1 MKKLWLILLP
11 LLVGLLWYFFHVD
24 IACSFSQDNKQ
35 FTSIDVPFTS
45 SSSAHNYWYKCHI
58 TSKISQ
64 TARLHIIVD
73 DEIRSMSLNGK
84 PIDLTPLKKRYHL
97 TKLNDYR
104 YGYDFDIPLQKGSNT
119 LLIATR
125 NYGGAYGISIEQ
137 KLLWW
142 QALLAIVAFVSL
154 FILFYLLVYNKIISF
169 LSTHEYTKLIPFI
182 PFFILCIGIILRII
196 YILKTNQYSYSHD
209 VNDHEELIRYY
220 AMHFFSLPQPDKG
233 VEYPQQPLYYW
244 ISALFYK
251 TAQLLH
257 LSQERIFSL
266 LRWVS
271 FAYSVLWLFF
281 GFFVAKILFGNKTLL
296 RAIFMIFLACTPYF
310 IFQSGQINND
320 TLNALLGMASFY
332 AIVRYVLQRKF
343 FIFVTIAIS
352 LAILT
357 KISSLLWALYF
368 ALILLY
374 KKEKKRLLIFSSI
387 IVALFLWT
395 LWRVYIPALGF
406 HFVNSALYVNQTIAS
421 FDLFYLFS
429 FHPIE
434 LLHAAQS
441 YVFGNDTIRFSFP
454 TYMYGTMLFGEYDF
468 SHFFTHPLFKLLSQL
483 IILLSFTYIIGFI
496 GYFLFFK
503 RLTLFQKSFLIPFL
517 INLLL
522 ILKFLFSYPS
532 VCNSDFRYFSPT
544 YGVIAAIFVLG
555 LFHIMKKWRWTK
567 EWIILNFSLL
577 FVIEVVWFGVLLY
590 WL

>member
-11 LLVGLLWYFFHVD
+11 LLIGLLWFFFHVD
-24 IACSFSQDNKQ
+24 ITCSFSKDNRT
-35 FTSIDVPFTS
+35 FSPIHLPFTS
-45 SSSAHNYWYKCHI
+45 SSAAHNYLYKCHI
-58 TSKISQ
+58 DAKISQ

-73 DEIRSMSLNGK
+73 DEIRAISLNNK
-84 PIDLTPLKKRYHL
+84 PIDISSLKERYHL
-97 TKLNDYR
+97 TKLDDWR
-104 YGYDFDIPLQKGSNT
+104 YGYDFDIPLQKGSNV
-119 LLIATR
+119 LMIATR
-125 NYGGAYGISIEQ
+125 NYGGPYGISIQQ
-137 KLLWW
+137 KPLWW
-142 QALLAIVAFVSL
+142 QAALAIGAFVSL
-154 FILFYLLVYNKIISF
+154 FILLYLLVYDTIISF
-169 LSTHEYTKLIPFI
+169 TLEYTKLIPFI
-182 PFFILCIGIILRII
+182 PFFILCIGIVLRII

-209 VNDHEELIRYY
+209 VNDHKELIRYY
-220 AMHFFSLPQPDKG
+220 ATHFFSLPQPDKG

-244 ISALFYK
+244 ISAIIYKIGLFM
-251 TAQLLH
+251 H
-257 LSQERIFSL
+257 LSQNAIFSL

-271 FAYSVLWLFF
+271 FFYSLLWLFF
-281 GFFVAKILFGNKTLL
+281 GFLVAKILFDNKTLL

-332 AIVRYVLQRKF
+332 AIIRFTLQQKF
-343 FIFVTIAIS
+343 FIFATLAIS

-374 KKEKKRLLIFSSI
+374 KKEKKRLLVFSN
-387 IVALFLWT
+387 IVLALFLWT
-395 LWRVYIPALGF
+395 LWRVYIPLDGF
-406 HFVNSALYVNQTIAS
+406 HFVNSGLYANQTIPS
-421 FDLFYLFS
+421 LDLFYLFS

-483 IILLSFTYIIGFI
+483 IILLGFVYIIGFL

-503 RLTLFQKSFLIPFL
+503 RLTLFQKSFFIPFL
-517 INLLL
+517 INLVL
-522 ILKFLFSYPS
+522 ILKFLLTYPS

-555 LFHIMKKWRWTK
+555 LFHIMRQWRWTRK
-567 EWIILNFSLL
+567 WIILNFSLL
-577 FVIEVVWFGVLLY
+577 FVIEVVWLTMLSS